1 MSNSSDEAAALNDA
15 IADEAPEMPN
25 ALSGEVTLLRGLYD
39 AADDTWHTTA
49 QVRELTGADEE
60 HLAVFAAKKD
70 LGYSEYMTEVL
81 NRAVISIGDLKVAQ
95 LPGLIDKLILAD
107 RDLLFL
113 GVTRSTYGRTKKFKV
128 SCKKCGELNDIEIDL
143 VDDFT
148 SDPPTFDLTKPL
160 SVETLH
166 GEILLKL
173 PTGESAQLATVKAK
187 NDAEIN
193 TYMLASA
200 VVDDKLASMDQ
211 RLAWA
216 RSLSLGDRRILIS
229 ALSEVQ
235 VGPKMG
241 EVETQCAS
249 CDNDLTIALD
259 WVSLLLA

>member
-15 IADEAPEMPN
+15 IADDAPEMQD
-25 ALSGEVTLLRGLYD
+25 ALSGETELMRGLYD
-39 AADDTWHTTA
+39 ATDNKWHTVA
-49 QVRELTGADEE
+49 QVRELTGSDEE

-81 NRAVISIGDLKVAQ
+81 NRAVISIGDLKVSQ
-95 LPGLIDKLILAD
+95 MPGLIDKLILAD

-113 GVTRSTYGRTKKFKV
+113 AVTRATYGRTKTFKV
-128 SCKKCGELNDIEIDL
+128 ACKKCGELNDVEIDL
-143 VDDFT
+143 IDDFT
-148 SDPPTFDLTKPL
+148 SDPPPFDLTKPL
-160 SVETLH
+160 PVETLH

-200 VVDDKLASMDQ
+200 VVDDKLTSMDQ
-211 RLAWA
+211 RLEWA
-216 RSLSLGDRRILIS
+216 RALSLGDRRMLIS
-229 ALSEVQ
+229 ALSDVQ